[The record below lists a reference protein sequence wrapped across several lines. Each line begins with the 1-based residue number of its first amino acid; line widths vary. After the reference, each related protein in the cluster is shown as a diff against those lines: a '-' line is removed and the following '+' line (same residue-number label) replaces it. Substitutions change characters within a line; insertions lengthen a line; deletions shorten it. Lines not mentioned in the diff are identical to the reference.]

1 MQYAF
6 LWLLQC
12 KLFTTELG
20 HANSANKIDCRCTCE
35 GFVPLIV
42 RTFVV
47 HLQSLLD
54 IATAQFIRTIL
65 RIANI
70 NKKYSRLLRLSNV
83 IITSYY
89 RQLLSA
95 R

>member
-20 HANSANKIDCRCTCE
+20 HANSANKIDCRCTYE

-42 RTFVV
+42 RAFVV

-65 RIANI
+65 RIA